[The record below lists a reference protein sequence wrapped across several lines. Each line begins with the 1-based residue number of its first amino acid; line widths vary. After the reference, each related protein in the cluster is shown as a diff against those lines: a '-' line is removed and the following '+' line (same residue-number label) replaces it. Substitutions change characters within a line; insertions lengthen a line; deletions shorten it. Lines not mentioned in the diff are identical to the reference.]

1 MKSTTKIELEPATKM
16 WYDNR
21 KKRKDDTGNGTERF
35 DMICVLYE
43 DQDIIICEKK
53 PGMLSEES
61 DAKES
66 LPRLLK
72 KEKGGEFYTLHRLDK
87 PVGGAIVYA
96 KNKKA
101 AAAFSRLIAGN
112 GMTKEYCAVI
122 DGVPDEEAGEWR
134 DLLFK
139 DSRRNKTYVV
149 NRMRK
154 GVREAILQYRVL
166 RQYENRSLVAVKL
179 ITGRSH
185 QIRAQFAS
193 RKMPLTGDGKY
204 GSRDNNC
211 SVALWSH
218 ELSFTHPLTGDEI
231 RVVSEPPFDNY
242 PWNLFRKEN
251 EISVRLRISD
261 T

>member
-1 MKSTTKIELEPATKM
+1 MITE
-16 WYDNR
+16 
-21 KKRKDDTGNGTERF
+21 KRKDDTGNGTERF

-43 DQDIIICEKK
+43 DRDIIICEKK

-61 DAKES
+61 DAPES
-66 LPRLLK
+66 LPHILK
-72 KEKGGEFYTLHRLDK
+72 EEKGGDIYTLHRLDK

-101 AAAFSRLIAGN
+101 AAAFSHLIAESGI
-112 GMTKEYCAVI
+112 TKEYCAVI
-122 DGVPDEEAGEWR
+122 DGVPDEESGEWR
-134 DLLFK
+134 DFLFK
-139 DSRRNKTYVV
+139 DSRQNKTYVV
-149 NRMRK
+149 RRMRK
-154 GVREAILQYRVL
+154 GVKEAVLQYRVL
-166 RQYENRSLVAVKL
+166 EQTENRSLVAVKL

-204 GSRDNNC
+204 GSRDNKC
-211 SVALWSH
+211 AVALWSH
-218 ELSFTHPLTGDEI
+218 KLFFIHPFTGKEI
-231 RVVSEPPFDNY
+231 RVVSEPPFGDY

-251 EISVRLRISD
+251 ETLIQLHISD